1 MRCIPIATNQIER
14 AERVVLERC
23 CWVGHDALQPS
34 SQPSSTPHL
43 LRPRY
48 TECMCFSGSF
58 SGFKQ
63 QDTQFSYWLQHW
75 SSAPQLRAGWGRL
88 VENGWGGAEAAALQ
102 RMPCALSV
110 VNYSKLS
117 RHGQAAAERPGS
129 SCPAA
134 SKPCLQ
140 LRTHVSH
147 ECSAPEVQHP
157 VP

>member
-23 CWVGHDALQPS
+23 RLVSHDAL
-34 SQPSSTPHL
+34 QPSSTPHL

-75 SSAPQLRAGWGRL
+75 SSAPQLRAGWGGWWW
-88 VENGWGGAEAAALQ
+88 NGWGGAEAAALQ
-102 RMPCALSV
+102 RMACTPSV
-110 VNYSKLS
+110 VDYSKLS
-117 RHGQAAAERPGS
+117 RHGQPAAERPGS
-129 SCPAA
+129 S
-134 SKPCLQ
+134 
-140 LRTHVSH
+140 
-147 ECSAPEVQHP
+147 
-157 VP
+157 